1 MATVTLTQ
9 AEYDRLLGRADRI
22 DRLEKEVDLLKAML
36 RLMRLEKY
44 GRRSEKLSDAQLE
57 LLDLEPGV
65 HEAEVESEALIEAQS
80 RPVHVRKHAGRNPLP
95 AHLERRNE
103 MIASQERTC
112 PGCGGARHVVGYE
125 EREILDLEPLKY
137 FVRVIK
143 REKLACRQCPDA
155 GVITAPVV
163 GPKIVEKGKL
173 SDAVVVDVLIKKYA
187 SHLPVFRQQADME
200 RDFNIDL
207 SRNTLNAAIMAA
219 GELLIPLVKTLKG
232 DLLAG
237 GYIQADETPVG
248 VQSPKTKGR
257 NHPAFEFQ
265 YSRPG
270 GPVVFDFQMSR
281 GRDGPAAF
289 LKDYGGILQCDGYAG
304 YEKVGAPTMVRAGC
318 MAHARRKFHDALKL
332 DPQDKDAAGVMAIM
346 AKLYAV
352 EKEARKAAASYQ
364 QRQEL
369 RERRS
374 RPVTEALK
382 ARIEKLSREVVP
394 SGKLG
399 EACTYALN
407 QWPRLVV
414 YLEHGQ
420 VEIDQN
426 LCENSM
432 RPLALGR
439 KNWLHIGSEEAGP
452 KIAAILSI
460 FATCKRL
467 GINLRDYLNDVLPKL
482 PDWPIHKVG
491 ELSPLVWKP

>member
-9 AEYDRLLGRADRI
+9 AEYDRLLGRA

-80 RPVHVRKHAGRNPLP
+80 HPVNIRKHAGRNPLP
-95 AHLERRNE
+95 SHLERRDE
-103 MIASQERTC
+103 LIASQDRTC
-112 PGCGGARHVVGYE
+112 PCCGGARHVVGYE

-137 FVRVIK
+137 FVRVVK

-155 GVITAPVV
+155 GVITAPTV

-173 SDAVVVDVLIKKYA
+173 SDAIVVDVLIKKYA
-187 SHLPVFRQQADME
+187 SHLPVFRQQVDME
-200 RDFNIDL
+200 RDFGIDL
-207 SRNTLNAAIMAA
+207 SRNTLNSAIMAA
-219 GELLIPLVKTLKG
+219 GELLIPVVKTMRA

-257 NHPAFEFQ
+257 NHHAFEFQ

-289 LKDYGGILQCDGYAG
+289 LKGYGGILQCDGYAG
-304 YEKVGAPTMVRAGC
+304 YEKIGAPELIRAGC

-332 DPQDKDAAGVMAIM
+332 DPQDKDAAEVLAIM
-346 AKLYAV
+346 AQLYAV
-352 EKEARKAAASYQ
+352 EKEAREAGASHQ
-364 QRQEL
+364 QRKEL
-369 RERRS
+369 REQRS
-374 RPVTEALK
+374 RPITGTLK
-382 ARIEKLSREVVP
+382 AGIEKLSRMVIP
-394 SGKLG
+394 SSKLG

-407 QWPRLVV
+407 QWPRLMV

-420 VEIDQN
+420 IEIDQN
-426 LCENSM
+426 LCENNM

-439 KNWLHIGSEEAGP
+439 KNWIHIGSEEAGP

-467 GINLRDYLNDVLPKL
+467 GVNLRDYLNDILPKL
-482 PDWPIHKVG
+482 PDWPINKVA
-491 ELSPLVWKP
+491 ELSPLVWRA